1 MLNLNINMSIKSFLL
16 GILITAYGVVSLQY
30 NYRYT
35 NMFSRSPNIESWF
48 GSMYTFFK
56 LTSILA
62 SIIGLMIMFGLG
74 DNLANF
80 LASPFRNSFGG

>member
-1 MLNLNINMSIKSFLL
+1 MLNLNISMSIKSFLVGL
-16 GILITAYGVVSLQY
+16 LITAYGIVSLQY

-35 NMFSRSPNIESWF
+35 NMFSRSPKIESWF

-62 SIIGLMIMFGLG
+62 ALIGLLIAFGLG
-74 DNLANF
+74 ESFVNL
-80 LASPFRNSFGG
+80 LVKPFQNSFGG

>member
-1 MLNLNINMSIKSFLL
+1 MSIKSFLL
-16 GILITAYGVVSLQY
+16 GLVITVYGVITLQY

-35 NMFSRSPNIESWF
+35 NMFSRSAKIENWF

-62 SIIGLMIMFGLG
+62 AIIGLLIAFGLG
-74 DNLANF
+74 EAFVSL
-80 LASPFRNSFGG
+80 LVKPFQNSFGG

>member
-1 MLNLNINMSIKSFLL
+1 MSIKSFLL
-16 GILITAYGVVSLQY
+16 GVLITAYGVISLQY

-35 NMFSRSPNIESWF
+35 NMFSRSPKIESWF

-74 DNLANF
+74 DNIANF
-80 LASPFRNSFGG
+80 ITKPFQSTFGG